1 MAKKTKGREF
11 CAHAKIVRLVGKNKT
26 VLDIGC
32 SGGALAEKLAANG
45 CRVIGIEY
53 SKELAAEAAERC
65 EDVLVGD
72 VQSMDLKL
80 KPESFDVLLFA
91 DVLGHLREPSAVLQ
105 KTRPLLKKNGEIIV
119 SVPNIANWRTRVK
132 LLFGKFDYAEQGI
145 MDRTHVHFYTLKT
158 ARELVESNGFAV
170 KKIETVPS
178 FPFLN
183 PGQAYAIGRMKQFF
197 SGVFPGMFSFQF
209 LIAAEKKGA

>member
-1 MAKKTKGREF
+1 MAKKNKEREF
-11 CAHAKIVRLVGKNKT
+11 CAHAKIVRLVGENKT
-26 VLDIGC
+26 VLDVGC
-32 SGGALAEKLAANG
+32 GRGILAAKLAENG

-65 EDVLVGD
+65 EGVLVGD
-72 VQSMDLKL
+72 AQSMDLKL

-91 DVLGHLREPSAVLQ
+91 DVLEHLREPRAVLQ

-119 SVPNIANWRTRVK
+119 SVPNIANWRIRLN
-132 LLFGKFDYAEQGI
+132 LLLGRFDYAEQGI
-145 MDRTHVHFYTLKT
+145 MDRTHMHFYTLKT

-178 FPFLN
+178 FPFPN
-183 PGQAYAIGRMKQFF
+183 PGQAHAIGRMKQFF
-197 SGVFPGMFSFQF
+197 SGIFPGLFSFQF
-209 LIAAEKKGA
+209 LIAAGKKGA